1 MRYEQAKMLSEEKFL
16 RLIGIKRTTFNTMI
30 EILSAEMRAKKA
42 KGGRK
47 NKLSIEDQLLMA
59 FEYIIEYRMYFHVSQ
74 SYGVSESSAYKTIK
88 WIEDTLIQRREF
100 VLPGRKALRESDM
113 EYEVI
118 IVDAKETTIERPK
131 NRIDIIW

>member
-1 MRYEQAKMLSEEKFL
+1 
-16 RLIGIKRTTFNTMI
+16 MI
-30 EILSAEMRAKKA
+30 EILSTEMRAKKA

-88 WIEDTLIQRREF
+88 WIEDTLIQRKEF
-100 VLPGRKALRESDM
+100 TLPGRKALRESDI
-113 EYEVI
+113 EYELI
-118 IVDAKETTIERPK
+118 IVDVTETTIERPK
-131 NRIDIIW
+131 KTKEILFREEKETHDKDGNYNL